1 MIEVEVLNVLNRG
14 DKCVSLTLEK
24 GQIVGLLGPN
34 GSGKSSLLKAI
45 AGLKFPVEGSVFIE
59 GEVPSERTQKIV
71 SYLSELSTF
80 PKKDTVED
88 VLDFF
93 KTFYSDFDESL
104 FRHYVEVHR
113 LEGFLKTK
121 VGKLSK
127 GTLQKFRVFFAL
139 SRSAKIFLLDE
150 PFSGVDPHSRA
161 AMIDVILDKASE
173 EVLIVLASH
182 MVLEIES
189 IISHVSIVNEGE
201 VLGFYECERLREDM
215 RLSVSEKYKEVFEN
229 V

>member
-1 MIEVEVLNVLNRG
+1 MIEVKALNVFNRG

-189 IISHVSIVNEGE
+189 IISHVCIVNEGE